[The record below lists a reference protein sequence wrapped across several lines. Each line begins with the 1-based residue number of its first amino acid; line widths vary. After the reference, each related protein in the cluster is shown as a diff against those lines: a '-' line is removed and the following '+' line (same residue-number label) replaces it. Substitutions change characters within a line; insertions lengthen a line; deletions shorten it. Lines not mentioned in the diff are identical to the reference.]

1 MWKAQ
6 NCNCLAYFCDLKKKH
21 RRLTLFLFSKFIHP
35 VSFVIFFYHCTSSFG
50 LSPQA
55 TMTKKD
61 QKLFYCGLQQIMQC
75 SCCFWRP
82 LWTKFMRK
90 YQEYLIPSVTDT
102 KTRICWVNLAVG
114 PQQPLSSKQVW
125 IHDIF
130 TFSPKVMGLYNKEDY
145 FDLLWFSPEID
156 TFLQLC
162 TNNNAELLLL
172 FCVCFSK
179 LSSGLQGPIL
189 KRGILTGK
197 VIREAHQVIV
207 KKPLG
212 DCQGPLVRRPE
223 IVSTVSPLGAIR
235 ELTTMLQRRS
245 RLSRVESSRARSAV
259 SHRVHSSCAWQ
270 WGSQLPYK

>member
-6 NCNCLAYFCDLKKKH
+6 NCNCLAYFCDLKNKH

-55 TMTKKD
+55 TMTKKSSED
-61 QKLFYCGLQQIMQC
+61 QKLFYCGLQQILQC

-90 YQEYLIPSVTDT
+90 YQEYLIPSVTDGVT

-145 FDLLWFSPEID
+145 LTCCDSVQKL
-156 TFLQLC
+156 T
-162 TNNNAELLLL
+162 L
-172 FCVCFSK
+172 FCSFALITT
-179 LSSGLQGPIL
+179 LSYCYCSVFAFQNS
-189 KRGILTGK
+189 
-197 VIREAHQVIV
+197 QVDF
-207 KKPLG
+207 KAL
-212 DCQGPLVRRPE
+212 
-223 IVSTVSPLGAIR
+223 
-235 ELTTMLQRRS
+235 
-245 RLSRVESSRARSAV
+245 
-259 SHRVHSSCAWQ
+259 
-270 WGSQLPYK
+270 Y